1 MIQMEQFNNYF
12 IKTLDSCESSQLKE
26 AMSYALFTNGKK
38 LRVQL
43 ALATAKLY
51 GIEEE
56 IIYPLASAIE
66 MVHTYSLVHD
76 DLPAMDN
83 DDLRRG
89 KPTVHKVYGEAMG
102 ILVGDALLSESMK
115 QLSLYNGPN
124 LQMILRIFA
133 DAIGGS
139 GMVLGQVFDMESE
152 NKQISYEELQ
162 KIHHL
167 KTGKLIS
174 LPSMVVALA
183 ANKIEDVEVLEKLGL
198 KIGLAF
204 QIQDDILDVIS
215 SSEQM
220 GKTIGKDEAVH
231 KSTAVSILGLKQAKK
246 LAQSL
251 LEEVLLE
258 LQPYEQNDQ
267 SLSQIY
273 KKLVIRDK

>member
-1 MIQMEQFNNYF
+1 MEQFNSYF
-12 IKTLDSCESSQLKE
+12 DQTLDSLDASQLKE
-26 AMSYALFTNGKK
+26 AMGYALFNSGKK

-51 GIEEE
+51 GIDETL
-56 IIYPLASAIE
+56 IYPLASAIE

-89 KPTVHKVYGEAMG
+89 KPTVHKIYGEAMG

-124 LQMILRIFA
+124 LQQIMRIFSE
-133 DAIGGS
+133 AIGGN
-139 GMVLGQVFDMESE
+139 GMVLGQVLDMDAE
-152 NKQISYEELQ
+152 NKHISSSELQ
-162 KIHHL
+162 TIHHL
-167 KTGKLIS
+167 KTGKLIA

-183 ANKIEDVEVLEKLGL
+183 ANHIKDVEKFEKLGL

-204 QIQDDILDVIS
+204 QIQDDILDVTS
-215 SSEQM
+215 TSEQM
-220 GKTIGKDEAVH
+220 GKTMGKDSAVN
-231 KSTAVSILGLKQAKK
+231 KSTAVQLLGLEN
-246 LAQSL
+246 AQSYVQTL

-258 LQPYEQNDQ
+258 LQPYEQKDQ

-273 KKLVIRDK
+273 KKLVKRDK